1 MKKSNIIITILITAF
16 SVVTSNITFAEKLY
30 FNEKTAYEVCFT
42 PGQNCTQL
50 IVDEI
55 NHAKKSLY
63 VQAYSFTSAPIAKA
77 IVDAKRR
84 GVDVKV
90 ILDKSQIKRNR
101 YSSAKFLMNQ
111 GVPVWIDYK
120 VNIAHNKIIL
130 IDMTTLIT
138 GSFNFTQGAQK
149 RNAENILMI
158 SNANLV
164 KSYYDNW
171 KRRLSHSV
179 TPEKYTQDDSIN

>member
-1 MKKSNIIITILITAF
+1 MKKINIITTILITAF

-30 FNEKTAYEVCFT
+30 FSEKTPYQVCFT

-90 ILDKSQIKRNR
+90 ILDKSQIKNNR

-120 VNIAHNKIIL
+120 VSIAHNKIIL
-130 IDMTTLIT
+130 IDMTTLVT
-138 GSFNFTQGAQK
+138 GSFNYTKAAQ
-149 RNAENILMI
+149 MI
-158 SNANLV
+158 I
-164 KSYYDNW
+164 
-171 KRRLSHSV
+171 
-179 TPEKYTQDDSIN
+179 PPII